1 MTENKDKNMT
11 IEEMIAAG
19 ASWND
24 ISTRVR
30 ELQRQRVEKER
41 AEKMAQAERARK
53 AEVATAAKER
63 LVVAIVDW
71 VIAEGVVAAEER
83 EELSKEIVE
92 SLDAI
97 QTEMR
102 QAVLFKKLLGL
113 Q

>member
-1 MTENKDKNMT
+1 MEKKTLT

-19 ASWND
+19 ATWNE

-30 ELQRQRVEKER
+30 ELQREQAEKER
-41 AEKMAQAERARK
+41 AEKMVQAEKARK
-53 AEVATAAKER
+53 AGVAAAAKER

-71 VIAEGVVAAEER
+71 VIAEGLATADER

-92 SLDAI
+92 SLNVV

-102 QAVLFKKLLGL
+102 QAVVLKKLLGL